1 MHLKGVDNINALKRL
16 IVAAVLL
23 PVVYLYVMY
32 LPSRYFLFLLI
43 FVSLLAM
50 SEFYSMYHVAG
61 MLRYSCLFF
70 GTCIVGISYISKDL
84 LLDIIIFSI
93 LVVMGI
99 RLLVKRDPLSALYD
113 ISPPILG
120 LLYIPV
126 FLAFQTQIRRL
137 GSEWII
143 FLYASV
149 WASDT
154 MAYYLG
160 KWIGER
166 RLYKE
171 VSPNKTVAGA
181 VGSFIGGVIGVLLL
195 RATIVPL
202 LTISS
207 AVLIGIMIG
216 VISIVGDL
224 VESMFKRDAGIKDSG
239 VIIPGHGGILDK
251 IDGVLFAGPVLYWI
265 LKVMGITGSSIH

>member
-1 MHLKGVDNINALKRL
+1 MR
-16 IVAAVLL
+16 
-23 PVVYLYVMY
+23 
-32 LPSRYFLFLLI
+32 LLI
-43 FVSLLAM
+43 
-50 SEFYSMYHVAG
+50 
-61 MLRYSCLFF
+61 
-70 GTCIVGISYISKDL
+70 
-84 LLDIIIFSI
+84 
-93 LVVMGI
+93 
-99 RLLVKRDPLSALYD
+99 KRDPLSALYD

-126 FLAFQTQIRRL
+126 LLAFQTWIRKL
-137 GSEWII
+137 GPEWII

-154 MAYYLG
+154 LAYYLG
-160 KWIGER
+160 KWIGKR
-166 RLYKE
+166 RLYKD

-181 VGSFIGGVIGVLLL
+181 VGSLIGGLIGVLLL
-195 RATIVPL
+195 RVTIVSP

-216 VISIVGDL
+216 TISIVGDL

-251 IDGVLFAGPVLYWI
+251 IDGVLFTSPVLYWI
-265 LKVMGITGSSIH
+265 LKVMGVTGSSIH

>member
-23 PVVYLYVMY
+23 PVIYLYVMY
-32 LPSRYFLFLLI
+32 LPSKYFLFLLI
-43 FVSLLAM
+43 FISLLAV

-61 MLRYSCLFF
+61 ILRYLCLFF
-70 GTCIVGISYISKDL
+70 SACILGISYISKDL
-84 LLDIIIFSI
+84 LLDIIILSI
-93 LVVMGI
+93 LVIMGI
-99 RLLVKRDPLSALYD
+99 RLLIKKEPLSALYD

-137 GSEWII
+137 GPEWII

-160 KWIGER
+160 KWIGKR

-195 RATIVPL
+195 RATLVPL
-202 LTISS
+202 LTASS

-216 VISIVGDL
+216 SISIVGDL

-251 IDGVLFAGPVLYWI
+251 IDGVLFASPVLYWI
-265 LKVMGITGSSIH
+265 LKVMGITGSSIY